1 MTWTIMP
8 TIELADLL
16 DRIAAASLPVYWMP
30 MALWS
35 VMAFAFLLLRR
46 LLQNQHPAVG
56 YQAVTALL
64 LSLPLGMLL
73 ATLSPMAIPAPHTL
87 QEAVTYVMP
96 SPTGELAFNEPA
108 AASEAIAWSP
118 MYAVGLLVLFVAGF
132 ACWQLGRLSLETMRL
147 VRIGRSLAGQPLD
160 KVDADLDRLRGRW
173 AIDTPI
179 TVVFSDL
186 EHAPMTFGW
195 RRPLIVIPASLRKDT
210 DGLKLALLHEM
221 IHIRQGDYARRWVEQ
236 CIRALFFFHPLVHHL
251 ADAIDRYR
259 EMACDTEVLSQK
271 GVSVRRYAALLL
283 AFADHRAS
291 IPQTALSMSD
301 SPSNLKDRIHA
312 MNSQNLFSTDSL
324 HSRKTAFLL
333 AGALL
338 TIATLIVACEV
349 TFETDN
355 SVTVIEA
362 PETTSQSPD
371 QDAAGVMMKK
381 MPPPPP
387 TAGPNGEDVF
397 MIVESMPELIG
408 GLQSIQEN
416 IKYPAIAQKAGI
428 EGRVFVQFVVNE
440 EGAVE
445 NPVVVRGIGAGCDEE
460 AIRAVRL
467 AQFEPGRQKG
477 LPVKVKMSIPV
488 TFRLSSADP
497 ATGSLIENLKI
508 QSTQLNQLLEMLQAA
523 EKTNDIEKIESL
535 KKAIARYEATIV

>member
-1 MTWTIMP
+1 
-8 TIELADLL
+8 
-16 DRIAAASLPVYWMP
+16 
-30 MALWS
+30 
-35 VMAFAFLLLRR
+35 
-46 LLQNQHPAVG
+46 
-56 YQAVTALL
+56 
-64 LSLPLGMLL
+64 
-73 ATLSPMAIPAPHTL
+73 
-87 QEAVTYVMP
+87 
-96 SPTGELAFNEPA
+96 
-108 AASEAIAWSP
+108 
-118 MYAVGLLVLFVAGF
+118 
-132 ACWQLGRLSLETMRL
+132 
-147 VRIGRSLAGQPLD
+147 
-160 KVDADLDRLRGRW
+160 
-173 AIDTPI
+173 
-179 TVVFSDL
+179 
-186 EHAPMTFGW
+186 
-195 RRPLIVIPASLRKDT
+195 
-210 DGLKLALLHEM
+210 
-221 IHIRQGDYARRWVEQ
+221 
-236 CIRALFFFHPLVHHL
+236 
-251 ADAIDRYR
+251 
-259 EMACDTEVLSQK
+259 
-271 GVSVRRYAALLL
+271 
-283 AFADHRAS
+283 
-291 IPQTALSMSD
+291 
-301 SPSNLKDRIHA
+301 

-535 KKAIARYEATIV
+535 KKAIARYEATIVELKAKLQAVN